1 MGFSGETN
9 SCLYEKTQMYRIY
22 SDSKSGLFY
31 RQLLI
36 HTSHTI
42 DPHAGY
48 NIYIMYTH
56 MYGNIHMNMHGF
68 CSVLSCCIASGSSG
82 NVSGL

>member
-9 SCLYEKTQMYRIY
+9 SCPYEKTQMCCIY

-36 HTSHTI
+36 HTSHTK
-42 DPHAGY
+42 DPHAGC

-56 MYGNIHMNMHGF
+56 MYGNIYMNMHMF
-68 CSVLSCCIASGSSG
+68 CSVLPSGSSG